1 MSGLK
6 NTAKRLINVSQ
17 PWNNRG
23 YETNKE
29 HREKKAAKKQK
40 VLDEVYAGA
49 QMPDEEQIARNER
62 RKAAARR
69 GSRQR
74 NVLTD
79 EDSLG

>member
-6 NTAKRLINVSQ
+6 NTVKRLANFSMGK
-17 PWNNRG
+17 G
-23 YETNKE
+23 YKTSAERRQE
-29 HREKKAAKKQK
+29 REAKHQAA
-40 VLDEVYAGA
+40 LDKVYAGA
-49 QMPDEEQIARNER
+49 EMPDEESIRRNER

-79 EDSLG
+79 EDQLG

>member
-6 NTAKRLINVSQ
+6 NTGKRLWNFSTGKGYKTSQ
-17 PWNNRG
+17 ERNM
-23 YETNKE
+23 
-29 HREKKAAKKQK
+29 EKQAKAQK
-40 VLDEVYAGA
+40 RLDNIYSNAD
-49 QMPDEEQIARNER
+49 MPDEEVIRRNER

-79 EDSLG
+79 GDQLG

>member
-6 NTAKRLINVSQ
+6 NTGKRLVNMSIG
-17 PWNNRG
+17 RG
-23 YETNKE
+23 YKTNKE
-29 HREKKAAKKQK
+29 RRMEKKADKQAG
-40 VLDEVYAGA
+40 LDKIYQGA
-49 QMPDEEQIARNER
+49 EMPDEEVIRRNAR

-79 EDSLG
+79 EDVLGGM

>member
-1 MSGLK
+1 MSGLE
-6 NTAKRLINVSQ
+6 NTAKRFVNASLG
-17 PWNNRG
+17 RG
-23 YETNKE
+23 YATNAE
-29 HREKKAAKKQK
+29 RREKKAAKHQAG
-40 VLDEVYAGA
+40 LDKIYAGA
-49 QMPDEEQIARNER
+49 SMPDEEVIQRNER

>member
-6 NTAKRLINVSQ
+6 NTGKRL
-17 PWNNRG
+17 WNFSTGKG
-23 YETNKE
+23 YKTNKE
-29 HREKKAAKKQK
+29 RRMERQAKSQK
-40 VLDEVYAGA
+40 RLDKIYAEA
-49 QMPDEEQIARNER
+49 DMPDEEVIRRNER

-79 EDSLG
+79 GDQLG

>member
-6 NTAKRLINVSQ
+6 NTVKRAINASVGKGYKTNREQHEEKRAKHQ
-17 PWNNRG
+17 
-23 YETNKE
+23 
-29 HREKKAAKKQK
+29 AALDK
-40 VLDEVYAGA
+40 VLAGA
-49 QMPDEEQIARNER
+49 EMPDEEVIKRNER

-69 GSRQR
+69 GSIQR